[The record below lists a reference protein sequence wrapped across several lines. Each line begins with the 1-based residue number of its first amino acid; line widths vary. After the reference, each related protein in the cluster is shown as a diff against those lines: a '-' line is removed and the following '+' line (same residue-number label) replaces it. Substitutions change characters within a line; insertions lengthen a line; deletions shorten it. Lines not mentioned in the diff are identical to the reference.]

1 MHTPHHSENAMMG
14 CKRGGCSTVDH
25 EFAKCHRNR
34 KYHRNEAEKVVGE
47 GLDLPPLAKHE
58 PIIASRAIELD
69 NQTSFPDEDAGS
81 ISPDFESK

>member
-1 MHTPHHSENAMMG
+1 MMG

-58 PIIASRAIELD
+58 PMNPRGPAPKALKQTEAIHHH
-69 NQTSFPDEDAGS
+69 
-81 ISPDFESK
+81 